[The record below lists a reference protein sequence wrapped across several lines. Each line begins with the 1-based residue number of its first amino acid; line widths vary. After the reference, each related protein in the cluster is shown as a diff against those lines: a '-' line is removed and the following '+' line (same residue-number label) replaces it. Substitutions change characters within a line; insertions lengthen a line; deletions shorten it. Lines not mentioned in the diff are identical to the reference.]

1 MEGCV
6 AKGLYLSG
14 DGRVVVAYG
23 TRQILI
29 SPAQYKADGYK
40 PPCDKL
46 PAEAPYR
53 ARKSLQCRQA
63 LRAAGKPTKAYPVDL
78 GRL

>member
-14 DGRVVVAYG
+14 DGQVVVAYG

-29 SPAQYKADGYK
+29 SSAQYKANGYK
-40 PPCDKL
+40 PACDKL
-46 PAEAPYR
+46 PVEAPYR
-53 ARKSLQCRQA
+53 ARKELA
-63 LRAAGKPTKAYPVDL
+63 MPTGIE
-78 GRL
+78 GRR

>member
-29 SPAQYKADGYK
+29 SPAQYKANGYK

-46 PAEAPYR
+46 PAEASST
-53 ARKSLQCRQA
+53 ARRQLA
-63 LRAAGKPTKAYPVDL
+63 MPRGVE
-78 GRL
+78 GRR